1 MASIRRQGTRVQI
14 RECRSTPRGPRQF
27 LLVSFVGA
35 LTPEV
40 LDRAEERARAPLDR
54 RRLAAAARRKGIPVA
69 PERRCAEARLLL
81 ARLRRG
87 EPVAPTLVSLLR
99 AALERLPARPL
110 PAHLEDAAEW
120 LGRSDFDRGNALRGV
135 LRTADRI
142 LRSRGAVRER
152 PAETFPRFRTLAPA
166 EA

>member
-1 MASIRRQGTRVQI
+1 MASIRRQGHRVQI
-14 RECRSTPRGPRQF
+14 RECRSTARGPRQF

-40 LDRAEERARAPLDR
+40 LDRAEERARSPLDR
-54 RRLAAAARRKGIPVA
+54 RQLAAAARRRGIPVVA
-69 PERRCAEARLLL
+69 ERRSAEARLLL

-87 EPVAPTLVSLLR
+87 EPLAPILVALLR
-99 AALERLPARPL
+99 AALDPLPARPL

-120 LGRSDFDRGNALRGV
+120 LGRSDFDRGKALRGV

-142 LRSRGAVRER
+142 LRSRGAVRGR
-152 PAETFPRFRTLAPA
+152 PAEAFPRFRTVAPA